1 MVLDCSSSNGWNV
14 EKMLFLILLYSVVG
28 ALFGCGGCR
37 GRLNAATA
45 AVKVGD
51 IISKVEDASNFHI
64 YYGQTF
70 KVIKNV
76 VDGKSYLLIQNNSR
90 MATRTK
96 YCTPRIKSFVVPLSN
111 YSVDTNDFPVSFF
124 EVRIASFRLLESL
137 KGITTEVVPSQCIRK
152 LYESGGIQLINKSDT
167 QQLSQFG
174 AHFIAATD
182 QPEACNFAAFVPS
195 GENSPLQ
202 RPPGLTLGCL
212 ALPKPISVGFKTS
225 QQAVQP
231 MPRQRAE
238 WIKFLASFAN
248 LEDRANRVY
257 NDIKQNYLCLSNV
270 SLSRTSPFKPI
281 VAWMEYNNGIWYFAK
296 ETYKLK
302 YVEDAGG
309 ENVDDSINKMS
320 YNISNSDDLEQ
331 LHAILCT
338 VDVIIDETFTSDPVA
353 YNLSSF
359 LKNTNV
365 EDHACFAFLT
375 NQSLWRYDKIIPN
388 SNTIDWYNGA
398 VSQPQL
404 VLGDLIEILFPS
416 GNYTTSYFR
425 NIAKGE
431 AVVTIGPDK
440 CDKNVSMAMEPTI
453 NSNTEEAAGKH
464 AGVDFPPAV
473 VFHYRWRIRQQRVSK
488 LRLATP
494 GEAMLQIPKAVAVD
508 DGWKCGIE
516 R

>member
-1 MVLDCSSSNGWNV
+1 MELVFVSSISR
-14 EKMLFLILLYSVVG
+14 EFKMQLLG
-28 ALFGCGGCR
+28 
-37 GRLNAATA
+37 
-45 AVKVGD
+45 
-51 IISKVEDASNFHI
+51 
-64 YYGQTF
+64 
-70 KVIKNV
+70 
-76 VDGKSYLLIQNNSR
+76 
-90 MATRTK
+90 
-96 YCTPRIKSFVVPLSN
+96 
-111 YSVDTNDFPVSFF
+111 
-124 EVRIASFRLLESL
+124 LLESL

-152 LYESGGIQLINKSDT
+152 LYESGGIQLINKSDP

-195 GENSPLQ
+195 GENGPL
-202 RPPGLTLGCL
+202 
-212 ALPKPISVGFKTS
+212 
-225 QQAVQP
+225 
-231 MPRQRAE
+231 QRAE

-257 NDIKQNYLCLSNV
+257 NDIKENYLCLSNV

-281 VAWMEYNNGIWYFAK
+281 VAWMEYNKGIWYFAK

-338 VDVIIDETFTSDPVA
+338 LDVIIDETFTSDPVA

-365 EDHACFAFLT
+365 EDHSCFAFLT
-375 NQSLWRYDKIIPN
+375 NQTLWRYDKMIPN
-388 SNTIDWYNGA
+388 SNTLDWYNGA

-416 GNYTTSYFR
+416 GNYTTTYFR
-425 NIAKGE
+425 NIAK
-431 AVVTIGPDK
+431 
-440 CDKNVSMAMEPTI
+440 
-453 NSNTEEAAGKH
+453 
-464 AGVDFPPAV
+464 
-473 VFHYRWRIRQQRVSK
+473 
-488 LRLATP
+488 
-494 GEAMLQIPKAVAVD
+494 
-508 DGWKCGIE
+508 
-516 R
+516 